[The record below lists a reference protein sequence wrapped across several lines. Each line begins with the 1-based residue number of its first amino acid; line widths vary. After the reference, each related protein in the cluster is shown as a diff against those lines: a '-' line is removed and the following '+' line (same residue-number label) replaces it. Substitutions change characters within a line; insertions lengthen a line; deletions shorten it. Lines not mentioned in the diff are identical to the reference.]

1 MGILNQLRRNEP
13 PAPQNGDNV
22 RRGDQS
28 PSSTEMEKGRGLD
41 TQTPVKLFT
50 PRIFAMI
57 MIVSLGGLIFGYDTG
72 QISGFLEMDD
82 FLYRFG
88 DTTDADGNPAF
99 TKVRSGT
106 IVGLLSIGTL
116 IGAIVGA
123 PIADAFGRKLAI
135 VFWNIIF
142 CVGVVVQM
150 TTLTTWYQIALGRWV
165 AGLGVGALSVLTP
178 MYQSETAPRQ
188 IRGSMV
194 SCYQLFITLGMFR
207 AHEILHDRSPLIF
220 Q

>member
-1 MGILNQLRRNEP
+1 MGILSQLRRNEP
-13 PAPQNGDNV
+13 PAPQNGDMPT
-22 RRGDQS
+22 GTQS
-28 PSSTEMEKGRGLD
+28 PASAELEKANVDTSS
-41 TQTPVKLFT
+41 PVKLFT

-72 QISGFLEMDD
+72 QISGFLEMED
-82 FLYRFG
+82 FLKRFG
-88 DTTDADGNPAF
+88 DTYDPETNEYGF
-99 TKVRSGT
+99 SKVRSGT
-106 IVGLLSIGTL
+106 IVSLLSIGTL

-142 CVGVVVQM
+142 CVGVVIQM
-150 TTLTTWYQIALGRWV
+150 TTLHTWYQVALGRWV

-188 IRGSMV
+188 IATR
-194 SCYQLFITLGMFR
+194 
-207 AHEILHDRSPLIF
+207 
-220 Q
+220 